1 MITQIAQL
9 LLSLTILVALHEM
22 GHFLAAKMFKTRVEK
37 FYIFFNPWF
46 SVFKKKIGETTYGIG
61 WLPLGGYVKISGMI
75 DESMDKEQ
83 LKKEPEPWEFRSKP
97 RWQKLIIMLGGI
109 FVNVVL
115 AFFIYSMV
123 LLVWG
128 KENIV
133 YNSQTNTNGGIE
145 VMYFG
150 CMDRGAVNFNEHA
163 NMPIDCDE
171 LDLKVPPAFSLLT
184 GDQIIEIDGQ
194 NVEDNT
200 FRDVFTSL
208 ILWGEKDVT
217 VKRSIN
223 GDTKTETIKITDS
236 DVQLIIAE
244 VVMVRPISPVVVD
257 SVIVGETDV
266 NLAHEAGLLPG
277 VKITNVN
284 NEKIRCYSD
293 LKTAFN
299 NNRGMGVNIGF
310 EFENDD
316 IDGDGIVNSDD
327 DDIDG
332 DGIYDDGIYDDG
344 KIMPINVALPD
355 NYDPKI
361 GFTHKAWVDLFEAD
375 SIEYSLFGGKNPSC
389 IPAGISE
396 TKKEISNYLG
406 QLALMF
412 APETGA
418 YKEVG
423 GFIKIGSIF
432 PEDFSWRKFWVLTAM
447 LSIML
452 AVINLLPIP
461 ALDGGHAAILTF
473 EMIIG
478 RDLSPKILERLQIVG
493 MIVLFALFIYANGL
507 DILNLFK

>member
-1 MITQIAQL
+1 MIIQIAQL

-46 SVFKKKIGETTYGIG
+46 SLFKKKIGETTYGIG

-97 RWQKLIIMLGGI
+97 RWQKLIIMLGGV

-123 LLVWG
+123 LWIWG
-128 KENIV
+128 KENVV
-133 YNSQTNTNGGIE
+133 YNSKTNANGGIE

-150 CMDRGAVNFNEHA
+150 CMDPDAVNFNKNA
-163 NMPIDCDE
+163 NMPIDCNE
-171 LDLKVPPAFSLLT
+171 LGPEVSPAFPLLT
-184 GDQIIEIDGQ
+184 GDQIIEIDGK
-194 NVEDNT
+194 NVEDKT
-200 FRDVFTSL
+200 FQDVFISL

-217 VKRSIN
+217 VKRRLN

-244 VVMVRPISPVVVD
+244 IVTVRPISPVIVD
-257 SVIVGETDV
+257 SVKNVTPA
-266 NLAHEAGLLPG
+266 NEAGLPVG
-277 VKITNVN
+277 VKITKVN
-284 NEKIRCYSD
+284 NESIRCFSD
-293 LKTAFN
+293 LKKAFN
-299 NNRGMGVNIGF
+299 ENRGKEVFISYEPFDSIINNEIKP
-310 EFENDD
+310 
-316 IDGDGIVNSDD
+316 IS
-327 DDIDG
+327 
-332 DGIYDDGIYDDG
+332 
-344 KIMPINVALPD
+344 IMLPEQ
-355 NYDPKI
+355 YDPKI
-361 GFTHKAWVDLFEAD
+361 GFTHKAWVDIFEVD
-375 SIEYSLFGGKNPSC
+375 SIEYSLFGGKSPSC

-396 TKKEISNYLG
+396 TKKEISNYVG

-432 PEDFSWRKFWVLTAM
+432 PEDFSWRRFWRLTAM

-452 AVINLLPIP
+452 AVLNLLPIP
-461 ALDGGHAAILTF
+461 ALDGGHAAILIF

-478 RDLSPKILERLQIVG
+478 RDLSPKVLERLQIIG
-493 MIVLFALFIYANGL
+493 MIMLFALFIYANGL

>member
-133 YNSQTNTNGGIE
+133 YNSKTNANGGIE

-150 CMDRGAVNFNEHA
+150 CMDPGAANFNEHA

-171 LDLKVPPAFSLLT
+171 LDSKVPPAFSLLT

-194 NVEDNT
+194 SVEDNT

-257 SVIVGETDV
+257 SVIMGETDV
-266 NLAHEAGLLPG
+266 NLAHEAGLPPG

-299 NNRGMGVNIGF
+299 KNRGKEVSIGY
-310 EFENDD
+310 EV
-316 IDGDGIVNSDD
+316 DGE
-327 DDIDG
+327 
-332 DGIYDDGIYDDG
+332 
-344 KIMPINVALPD
+344 IMPISVVLPD

-361 GFTHKAWVDLFEAD
+361 GFTHKAWVDIFEAD

-478 RDLSPKILERLQIVG
+478 RDLSPKVLERLQIVG
-493 MIVLFALFIYANGL
+493 MIILFALFIYANGL